1 MNIKELKEKLETF
14 IETKSLHLFDLE
26 YSKKDNILTVLI
38 DETLSLDELEVLSNE
53 ISKFMDEYDEELDAY
68 ILDVCNVGAER
79 PIRNSKEIKEALG
92 SYIYVKT
99 KDKEYNGTLD
109 KYEDNVL
116 TISYKDKTRN
126 KVVTVNENEIKKIRY
141 AVSF

>member
-1 MNIKELKEKLETF
+1 MNKELLKEKLSEF
-14 IETKSLHLFDLE
+14 IETKSYHLFDLE

-53 ISKFMDEYDEELDAY
+53 ISTFMDKYDEDLDAY

-79 PIRNSKEIKEALG
+79 PIRNDEEIKKAVG

-99 KDKEYNGTLD
+99 KDNEYNGTLD
-109 KYEDNVL
+109 KFEDDL
-116 TISYKDKTRN
+116 LEISYKEKTRN
-126 KVVTVNENEIKKIRY
+126 KIVTINKNDIKKIRY